1 MNAYILEKLKQ
12 IFLFIKTKVIPVLF
26 SVRLWL
32 TLAVAAVSA
41 MLCKNYYTS
50 EEVLYGLTFYKID
63 YCILGIIVSI
73 TSVLAYNIFS
83 YICNF
88 KSVEKKSV
96 SDILLTCI
104 FIILLFIPASHI
116 NKVKSEIT
124 ENRQLAEYPQIF
136 NDYKINKNFGKEF
149 ENWFND
155 RFFLRNYLIYLNT
168 AIQKSINNIYKD
180 NDVIVFLKSGW
191 FFLRQEIKNTY
202 KIPVYNELYMIK
214 ANLNRFNDFCILNNI
229 KVYFV
234 IIPDKSNVYREFII
248 TEKLKNRQ
256 TYADRVYQYLNSS
269 NDTSFTYIYPAD
281 RLIETKKSQNK
292 LLFYKQ
298 DSHQTDFGGYIV
310 YQALM
315 KEINKDFPEIK
326 TAKLEDFS
334 VKKCKMVNYGEKE
347 KDFHLGNVN
356 EMSLK
361 DIKYMDYENE
371 YYYPKDKNIITEQYD
386 DPYLLKNRTHNPLGK
401 RKVILLGSS
410 FVEKINLFIKSSF
423 EYTDKIRLNTAYEKN
438 FHVIR
443 FEDYLINE
451 KPDVLIVVLNES
463 ELFDYISTMYNDK
476 LELEP

>member
-1 MNAYILEKLKQ
+1 MNAYILEKFKQ

-32 TLAVAAVSA
+32 TLAVVTLAV
-41 MLCKNYYTS
+41 MLCKKYFIS
-50 EEVLYGLTFYKID
+50 EHVLYNITFYKID
-63 YCILGIIVSI
+63 YCILAIIIILTAALS
-73 TSVLAYNIFS
+73 YNVFS

-88 KSVEKKSV
+88 KSIEQKSN
-96 SDILLTCI
+96 SDIILTCI
-104 FIILLFIPASHI
+104 FILLLFIPASHI
-116 NKVKSEIT
+116 NNENITLSEKRALTKYPHLFI
-124 ENRQLAEYPQIF
+124 ENNL
-136 NDYKINKNFGKEF
+136 NKNFGKDF

-155 RFFLRNYLIYLNT
+155 RFFLRNYLIDLNT
-168 AIQKSINNIYKD
+168 IIQKSINNIYKD
-180 NDVIVFLKSGW
+180 RDVIVYQKSGW
-191 FFLRQEIKNTY
+191 FFLNKEIKDTY
-202 KIPVYNELYMIK
+202 KIPDYNALYTIK
-214 ANLNRFNDFCILNNI
+214 TNLNRFNDFCLNNKI
-229 KVYFV
+229 KLYYV
-234 IIPDKSNVYREFII
+234 IIPEKANIYREYVL
-248 TEKLKNRQ
+248 TENLKKHQ
-256 TYADRVYQYLNSS
+256 TYADRVYKYLNSS
-269 NDTSFTYIYPAD
+269 NDVNFKYIYPKNELVKA
-281 RLIETKKSQNK
+281 KSLNK
-292 LLFYKQ
+292 LLYYKT

-310 YQALM
+310 YQLLM
-315 KEINKDFPEIK
+315 KEINKDFPQIK

-334 VKKCKMVNYGEKE
+334 VKKCKLVNYGEKE
-347 KDFHLGNVN
+347 KDFYLGNVN

-371 YYYPKDKNIITEQYD
+371 YYYPKDNNIITEQYG

-438 FHVIR
+438 FHVSR
-443 FEDYLINE
+443 FEDYLIKE